1 MGLVYN
7 SSLLHS
13 RPITL
18 AKRYLRFYSCHGP
31 YMFDKTS
38 KVLYLI
44 FAVFV
49 PLQLYLCQF
58 LFPGSLHL
66 LPIFKTVT
74 VCHLEFS
81 NFRNFCQNSKHRLF
95 LRRHAKFGEDRT
107 IAAELLILSIFKMAD
122 VRHLGF
128 SYFRNICE
136 KFKFDP
142 ISTSP

>member
-1 MGLVYN
+1 MTPIKPKKYIFASLMGLVYN

-49 PLQLYLCQF
+49 PLQLYLC
-58 LFPGSLHL
+58 
-66 LPIFKTVT
+66 
-74 VCHLEFS
+74 
-81 NFRNFCQNSKHRLF
+81 
-95 LRRHAKFGEDRT
+95 
-107 IAAELLILSIFKMAD
+107 
-122 VRHLGF
+122 
-128 SYFRNICE
+128 
-136 KFKFDP
+136 
-142 ISTSP
+142 